1 MIFSILHPCFS
12 KKYQGRSQKSKQK
25 ETYPYSMW
33 FFKGNTQNFRMTKK
47 KKKKIKGSKLSSK
60 QLQREL
66 LKFFRYHSKKQFNP
80 RQLIKK
86 LKVENNKD
94 SVQYALDQ
102 LVESGNIKSVGNYRY
117 QVDAGKLPASKNGN
131 SDRKTYQ
138 GKVDMTRKG
147 DAYIVVEGLEDDV
160 HVSEKY
166 MNGALNGDIVDIR
179 TWRPR
184 GRRKLEGEV
193 INIAERA
200 QSSFLGTLQRFSR
213 HAVVVTDS
221 AVPLEIRVSIKD
233 LADAQHDDKV
243 VVAIKEWEHDRYKQ
257 PTGEVTAVLGAA
269 GSHDIE
275 MKSILIN
282 NGFDLEFPAAV
293 KEETKHLLSTI
304 PEAEIAL
311 RRDIRDITT
320 FTIDP
325 DNAKDFDDAL
335 SIRHLEDGRLEVGVH
350 IADVSYYLRPGTAL
364 DQEAFE
370 RSTSVYLVD
379 RVLPMLP
386 EKLSNELCSL
396 RPDEDS
402 LTFSAIFILDEKQR
416 VVERWFGRTVIHSDR
431 RFTYDEVQDILDA
444 GRGEYAEELKTLNR
458 IAKKLRKQR
467 FRTGS
472 INFETDE
479 VKFRLADDGTPLEVY
494 VKERKDAHLLIEDFM
509 LLANREVA
517 GYISQKGADME
528 IPFVYR
534 VHDEPDPDR
543 VQDLVNFARDMG
555 YNMNIKSPKDVAK
568 AYNALTKATEKNP
581 SLKLLEPIAI
591 RTMAKAI
598 YTTENI
604 GHYGL
609 GFEHYTHFTSPI
621 RRYSDVLVHR
631 LLERNLGKGNFFRVK
646 KDKLEA
652 RCKHISSMERNA
664 QTAERESIKY
674 KQVEFMEKHIGDVFP
689 GLVSGIAEFGI
700 FVELI
705 DSRCEGMIPFDLM
718 DQHYDVDSSR
728 LSIKG
733 RDNGRTIKRGDR
745 LEVQIVKTDL
755 SRRRIDMALVE
766 DGKVMESEDKSRGSG
781 QRGRSN
787 SGRKSQGKRGRRSS
801 KE

>member
-1 MIFSILHPCFS
+1 
-12 KKYQGRSQKSKQK
+12 
-25 ETYPYSMW
+25 
-33 FFKGNTQNFRMTKK
+33 MTKK
-47 KKKKIKGSKLSSK
+47 KKNKVKGNKLSSK
-60 QLQREL
+60 QLQKEL

-80 RQLIKK
+80 RQIIKK
-86 LKVENNKD
+86 LKIENNKD

-102 LVESGNIKSVGNYRY
+102 LVTAGTLKAVDEYRY
-117 QVDAGKLPASKNGN
+117 TINAAQLPVSDQPK
-131 SDRKTYQ
+131 SDRNTYQ

-147 DAYIVVEGLEDDV
+147 DAYIIVEGLKDDV

-166 MNGALNGDIVDIR
+166 MNGALNGDTVDIR

-184 GRRKLEGEV
+184 GRQKMEGEV
-193 INIAERA
+193 IHVAERA

-213 HAVVVTDS
+213 HAVVVTDTTI
-221 AVPLEIRVSIKD
+221 PLEIRVSVKD
-233 LADAQHDDKV
+233 LMDAQQDDKV
-243 VVAIKEWEHDRYKQ
+243 IVTIKEWEHARHKQ
-257 PTGEVTAVLGAA
+257 PVGEVTAVLGAA

-282 NGFDLEFPAAV
+282 NGFDLEFPKEV
-293 KEETKHLLSTI
+293 IEETKHLLTTI

-311 RRDIRDITT
+311 RRDVRDITT

-335 SIRHLEDGRLEVGVH
+335 SIRRLEDGRLEIGVH
-350 IADVSYYLRPGTAL
+350 IADVSYYVRPGTAL
-364 DQEAFE
+364 DQEAYV

-402 LTFSAIFILDEKQR
+402 LTFSAIFIFDEKDR
-416 VVERWFGRTVIHSDR
+416 VVERWFGRTIIHSDR
-431 RFTYDEVQDILDA
+431 RFTYDQVQEILEA
-444 GRGEYAEELKTLNR
+444 GRGKYADELQTLDR

-467 FRTGS
+467 FRKGS
-472 INFETDE
+472 INFETEE
-479 VKFRLADDGTPLEVY
+479 VKFRLAEDGTPLEVY

-517 GYISQKGADME
+517 TYIDQKGQDQE

-543 VQDLVNFARDMG
+543 VQDLVGFARDMG
-555 YNMNIKSPKDVAK
+555 YSMNIKSPKDVAK
-568 AYNALTKATEKNP
+568 AYNALTKAAEKDP
-581 SLKLLEPIAI
+581 ALKLLEPIAI

-609 GFEHYTHFTSPI
+609 GFENYTHFTSPI

-631 LLERNLGKGNFFRVK
+631 ILERNLGDGNFFRVK
-646 KDKLEA
+646 KDKLEQ

-674 KQVEFMEKHIGDVFP
+674 KQVEFMEKHIGDIFT
-689 GLVSGIAEFGI
+689 GLVSGIAEFGV

-705 DSRCEGMIPFDLM
+705 ENRCEGMIPYDLM
-718 DQHYDVDSSR
+718 DQPYDLDNSR

-733 RDNGRTIKRGDR
+733 RRTGRVIKRGDQ

-755 SRRRIDMALVE
+755 QRRQIDMALVE
-766 DGKVMESEDKSRGSG
+766 SGEAVGTGESRE
-781 QRGRSN
+781 N
-787 SGRKSQGKRGRRSS
+787 SGRNGRSQNRRSGRRNTRGRGAR
-801 KE
+801 KK

>member
-1 MIFSILHPCFS
+1 
-12 KKYQGRSQKSKQK
+12 
-25 ETYPYSMW
+25 
-33 FFKGNTQNFRMTKK
+33 MTKK
-47 KKKKIKGSKLSSK
+47 KKKKIKGNKLSSN

-80 RQLIKK
+80 RQIIKK
-86 LKVENNKD
+86 LKIENNKD

-102 LVESGNIKSVGNYRY
+102 LVASGALKLVGEYRY
-117 QVDAGKLPASKNGN
+117 KVDAGQLPASDNPKN
-131 SDRKTYQ
+131 DRNTYQ

-147 DAYIVVEGLEDDV
+147 DAYIVVDGLTDDV
-160 HVSEKY
+160 HISEKY
-166 MNGALNGDIVDIR
+166 MNGALNGDTVDIR

-184 GRRKLEGEV
+184 GRKKLEGEV
-193 INIAERA
+193 IEVIERA
-200 QSSFLGTLQRFSR
+200 SSSFLGTLQRFSR
-213 HAVVVTDS
+213 HAVVITDS
-221 AVPLEIRVSIKD
+221 VVPLEIRVTTD
-233 LADAQHDDKV
+233 QLMDAQHDDKV
-243 VVAIKEWEHDRYKQ
+243 VITITDWEHDRYKQ
-257 PTGEVTAVLGAA
+257 PVGEITAVLGAA

-293 KEETKHLLSTI
+293 KEETKHLLTQI

-311 RRDIRDITT
+311 RRDMRDITT

-335 SIRHLEDGRLEVGVH
+335 SFRYLENGHLEIGVH
-350 IADVSYYLRPGTAL
+350 IADVSYFVRPGTAL
-364 DQEAFE
+364 DQEAFQ

-396 RPDEDS
+396 RPNEDS
-402 LTFSAIFILDEKQR
+402 LTFSAIFVFDEKHR

-431 RFTYDEVQDILDA
+431 RFTYDEVQEILEA
-444 GRGEYAEELKTLNR
+444 GKGEYAEEVKVLNQ

-467 FRTGS
+467 FRKGA

-517 GYISQKGADME
+517 TYIGEKGKENE

-543 VQDLVNFARDMG
+543 VADLVNFARDMG
-555 YNMNIKSPKDVAK
+555 YDMNLKSPKDIAK
-568 AYNALTKATEKNP
+568 AYNALGKAAEKNP
-581 SLKLLEPIAI
+581 ALKLLEPIAI

-598 YTTENI
+598 YTTDNI

-609 GFEHYTHFTSPI
+609 GFDNYTHFTSPI

-631 LLERNLGKGNFFRVK
+631 ILERNLGDGNFFRVK
-646 KDKLEA
+646 KDKLEL

-689 GLVSGIAEFGI
+689 GLISGIAEFGV
-700 FVELI
+700 FVELL
-705 DSRCEGMIPFDLM
+705 DSRCEGMIPYELM
-718 DQHYDVDSSR
+718 DQPYEVESSR

-733 RDNGRTIKRGDR
+733 RHNGRVIKRGDQ

-755 SRRRIDMALVE
+755 QRRRIDMALVE
-766 DGKVMESEDKSRGSG
+766 DGEVMTSESRDSHAPNKSRS
-781 QRGRSN
+781 QNNRKGRSN
-787 SGRKSQGKRGRRSS
+787 YRSKRGGRSR
-801 KE
+801 KR

>member
-1 MIFSILHPCFS
+1 
-12 KKYQGRSQKSKQK
+12 
-25 ETYPYSMW
+25 
-33 FFKGNTQNFRMTKK
+33 MTKK
-47 KKKKIKGSKLSSK
+47 KKNKLKGNKLSSK

-66 LKFFRYHSKKQFNP
+66 IKFFRYHSKKQFNP
-80 RQLIKK
+80 RQIIKK
-86 LKVENNKD
+86 LKIANNKD

-102 LVESGNIKSVGNYRY
+102 LVASGAIKVVGDYRY
-117 QVDAGKLPASKNGN
+117 KVDAAQAPVSDNGK
-131 SDRKTYQ
+131 SDRKTFQ

-147 DAYIVVEGLEDDV
+147 DAYIVIEGLENDV

-166 MNGALNGDIVDIR
+166 MNGALHGDTVDIR

-184 GRRKLEGEV
+184 GRHKLEGEV
-193 INIAERA
+193 IEVVERA

-213 HAVVVTDS
+213 HAVVITDS
-221 AVPLEIRVSIKD
+221 VVPIEIRVSNKD
-233 LADAQHDDKV
+233 LMEAQHDDKV
-243 VVAIKEWEHDRYKQ
+243 IVTITEWEHSRYKQ
-257 PTGEVTAVLGAA
+257 PVGTVTAVLGAA

-293 KEETKHLLSTI
+293 KEETKHLLERI

-311 RRDIRDITT
+311 RRDIRDVTT

-335 SIRHLEDGRLEVGVH
+335 SIRNLEDGRLEIGVH
-350 IADVSYYLRPGTAL
+350 IADVSYYVRPGTAL

-396 RPDEDS
+396 RPNEDS
-402 LTFSAIFILDEKQR
+402 LTFSAIFVFDQKDR
-416 VVERWFGRTVIHSDR
+416 VVERWFGRTIIHSDR
-431 RFTYDEVQDILDA
+431 RFTYDEVQDILNA
-444 GRGEYAEELKTLNR
+444 GKGEYDGELKVLNR

-467 FRTGS
+467 FRKGS

-479 VKFRLADDGTPLEVY
+479 VKFRLAEDGTPLEVY

-517 GYISQKGADME
+517 TYIDQKGKDKE

-543 VQDLVNFARDMG
+543 VEDLVGFARDMG
-555 YNMNIKSPKDVAK
+555 YNMNIQSPKDVAK
-568 AYNALTKATEKNP
+568 AYNALGKAAEKNP
-581 SLKLLEPIAI
+581 ALKLLEPIAI

-598 YTTENI
+598 YTTDNI

-609 GFEHYTHFTSPI
+609 GFDDYTHFTSPI

-631 LLERNLGKGNFFRVK
+631 ILERNLGDGNFFRVNK
-646 KDKLEA
+646 EKLEQ

-664 QTAERESIKY
+664 QNAERESIKY
-674 KQVEFMEKHIGDVFP
+674 KQVEFMEKHIGDVFT
-689 GLVSGIAEFGI
+689 GLVSGIAEFGV
-700 FVELI
+700 FVELVEN
-705 DSRCEGMIPFDLM
+705 RCEGMIPFELM
-718 DQHYDVDSSR
+718 DQAYDVDGSR

-733 RDNGRTIKRGDR
+733 RQNGRVIKRGDE

-755 SRRRIDMALVE
+755 QRRRIDMALVE
-766 DGKVMESEDKSRGSG
+766 DGEPMTSGSNESHRQ
-781 QRGRSN
+781 QRGRQSSN
-787 SGRKSQGKRGRRSS
+787 RRSGSRGRSGKGNRGGRRSR
-801 KE
+801 K

>member
-1 MIFSILHPCFS
+1 
-12 KKYQGRSQKSKQK
+12 
-25 ETYPYSMW
+25 
-33 FFKGNTQNFRMTKK
+33 MTKK
-47 KKKKIKGSKLSSK
+47 KKKVKGNKLSSK
-60 QLQREL
+60 QLQKEL
-66 LKFFRYHSKKQFNP
+66 IKFLRYHSKKQFNP
-80 RQLIKK
+80 RQIIKK
-86 LKVENNKD
+86 LKIENNKD

-102 LVESGNIKSVGNYRY
+102 LVASGALKVVGDFRY
-117 QVDAGKLPASKNGN
+117 KVDAAQLPASDNGK
-131 SDRKTYQ
+131 SDRNTYQ

-147 DAYIVVEGLEDDV
+147 DAYIVIEGLTNDI
-160 HVSEKY
+160 HVSENY
-166 MNGALNGDIVDIR
+166 MNGALHGDIVDIR

-184 GRRKLEGEV
+184 GRQKLEGEV
-193 INIAERA
+193 IEVVERA
-200 QSSFLGTLQRFSR
+200 HSSFLGTLQRFSR
-213 HAVVVTDS
+213 HAVVITDS
-221 AVPLEIRVSIKD
+221 VVPLEIRVSNKD
-233 LADAQHDDKV
+233 LMDAQHDDKV
-243 VVAIKEWEHDRYKQ
+243 VVAITEWEHSRYKQ
-257 PTGEVTAVLGAA
+257 PVGEVTAVLGAA

-293 KEETKHLLSTI
+293 KEETKHLLTHI

-311 RRDIRDITT
+311 RRDIREITT

-335 SIRHLEDGRLEVGVH
+335 SFRYLEDGRLEVGVH
-350 IADVSYYLRPGTAL
+350 IADVSYYVRPGTAL

-396 RPDEDS
+396 RPNEDS
-402 LTFSAIFILDEKQR
+402 LTFSAIFVFDEKDR
-416 VVERWFGRTVIHSDR
+416 VVERWFGRTIIHSDR

-444 GRGEYAEELKTLNR
+444 GQGDYAEELKVLNR
-458 IAKKLRKQR
+458 VAKKLRKQR
-467 FRTGS
+467 FRKGS

-479 VKFRLADDGTPLEVY
+479 VKFRLDEDGTPLEVY

-517 GYISQKGADME
+517 TYIDQKGKDLE

-543 VQDLVNFARDMG
+543 VQDLVAFAREMG

-568 AYNALTKATEKNP
+568 AYNALGKAAEKNP
-581 SLKLLEPIAI
+581 ALKLLEPIAI

-598 YTTENI
+598 YTTDNI

-609 GFEHYTHFTSPI
+609 GFDDYTHFTSPI

-631 LLERNLGKGNFFRVK
+631 ILERNLGDGNFFRVK
-646 KDKLEA
+646 KDKLEQ

-664 QTAERESIKY
+664 QNAERESIKY
-674 KQVEFMEKHIGDVFP
+674 KQVEFMEKHIGDVFT
-689 GLVSGIAEFGI
+689 GLVSGIAEFGV
-700 FVELI
+700 FVELVEN
-705 DSRCEGMIPFDLM
+705 RCEGMIPFELM
-718 DQHYDVDSSR
+718 DQPYEVDSSR

-733 RDNGRTIKRGDR
+733 RQNGRVIKRGDQ

-755 SRRRIDMALVE
+755 QRRRIDMALVE
-766 DGKVMESEDKSRGSG
+766 DGEVMTTSGNHDQNSR
-781 QRGRSN
+781 QNGRNS
-787 SGRKSQGKRGRRSS
+787 SGRRSGGRRSS
-801 KE
+801 GGRGKGNSSRGGGRRPRKK

>member
-1 MIFSILHPCFS
+1 
-12 KKYQGRSQKSKQK
+12 
-25 ETYPYSMW
+25 
-33 FFKGNTQNFRMTKK
+33 MTKK
-47 KKKKIKGSKLSSK
+47 KKKKIKGSKLSSN

-80 RQLIKK
+80 RQIIKK
-86 LKVENNKD
+86 LKIENNKD
-94 SVQYALDQ
+94 SVQHALDQ
-102 LVESGNIKSVGNYRY
+102 LVASGALKVVGEYRY
-117 QVDAGKLPASKNGN
+117 KVDAAQLPASDQAK
-131 SDRKTYQ
+131 SDRNTYQ

-147 DAYIVVEGLEDDV
+147 DAYIVVEGLTDDV
-160 HVSEKY
+160 HISEKY

-184 GRRKLEGEV
+184 GRKKLEGEV
-193 INIAERA
+193 IAVAERA

-221 AVPLEIRVSIKD
+221 VVPLEIRVATNH
-233 LADAQHDDKV
+233 LLEAQHDDKV
-243 VVAIKEWEHDRYKQ
+243 VVTITDWEHERYKQ
-257 PTGEVTAVLGAA
+257 PVGEVTAVLGAA

-293 KEETKHLLSTI
+293 KEETKHLLTQI

-311 RRDIRDITT
+311 RRDIREITT

-335 SIRHLEDGRLEVGVH
+335 SIRHLEGGRLEIGVH
-350 IADVSYYLRPGTAL
+350 IADVSYYVRPGTAL

-396 RPDEDS
+396 RPNEDS
-402 LTFSAIFILDEKQR
+402 LTFSAIFVFDEKDR
-416 VVERWFGRTVIHSDR
+416 VVERWFGRTIIHSDR
-431 RFTYDEVQDILDA
+431 RFTYDEVQEILDA
-444 GRGEYAEELKTLNR
+444 GEGEYDEELKSLNR
-458 IAKKLRKQR
+458 ISKKLRKQR
-467 FRTGS
+467 FRKGS

-479 VKFRLADDGTPLEVY
+479 VKFRLAEDGTPLEVY

-517 GYISQKGADME
+517 TYISEKGKETE

-543 VQDLVNFARDMG
+543 VADLVAFAREMG
-555 YNMNIKSPKDVAK
+555 YDMNIKSPKDVAK
-568 AYNALTKATEKNP
+568 AYNALGKAAEKNP
-581 SLKLLEPIAI
+581 ALKLLEPIAI

-598 YTTENI
+598 YTTDNI

-609 GFEHYTHFTSPI
+609 SFDNYTHFTSPI

-631 LLERNLGKGNFFRVK
+631 ILERNLGEGNFFRVK
-646 KDKLEA
+646 KDKLEQ
-652 RCKHISSMERNA
+652 RCKHISTMERSA
-664 QTAERESIKY
+664 QNAERESIKY

-689 GLVSGIAEFGI
+689 GLVSGIAEFGV

-705 DSRCEGMIPFDLM
+705 DSRCEGMIPYELM
-718 DQHYDVDSSR
+718 DQPYEMDSSR

-733 RDNGRTIKRGDR
+733 RHNGRVIKRGDQ
-745 LEVQIVKTDL
+745 LDVQIVKTDL
-755 SRRRIDMALVE
+755 QRRRIDMALVE
-766 DGKVMESEDKSRGSG
+766 DGEVMTADDSSRNSSNA
-781 QRGRSN
+781 RKNGRSRN
-787 SGRKSQGKRGRRSS
+787 KASGRSGSRTKGGRPSRKR
-801 KE
+801 

>member
-1 MIFSILHPCFS
+1 
-12 KKYQGRSQKSKQK
+12 
-25 ETYPYSMW
+25 
-33 FFKGNTQNFRMTKK
+33 MTKK
-47 KKKKIKGSKLSSK
+47 KKKKLKGNKLSSK

-66 LKFFRYHSKKQFNP
+66 IKFFRYHSKKQFNP
-80 RQLIKK
+80 RQIIKK
-86 LKVENNKD
+86 LKIANNKD

-102 LVESGNIKSVGNYRY
+102 LVASGAVKVVGDYRY
-117 QVDAGKLPASKNGN
+117 KVDAAQAPVSDNGK
-131 SDRKTYQ
+131 SDRKTFQ

-147 DAYIVVEGLEDDV
+147 DAYIVIEGLENDV

-166 MNGALNGDIVDIR
+166 MNGALHGDIVDIR

-184 GRRKLEGEV
+184 GRHKLEGEV
-193 INIAERA
+193 IEVVERA

-213 HAVVVTDS
+213 HAVVITDS
-221 AVPLEIRVSIKD
+221 VVPIEIRVSNKD
-233 LADAQHDDKV
+233 LMEAQHDDKV
-243 VVAIKEWEHDRYKQ
+243 IVTITEWEHSRYKQ
-257 PTGEVTAVLGAA
+257 PIGTVTAVLGAA

-293 KEETKHLLSTI
+293 KEETKRLLERI

-311 RRDIRDITT
+311 RRDIRDVTT

-335 SIRHLEDGRLEVGVH
+335 SIRNLEDGRLEIGVH
-350 IADVSYYLRPGTAL
+350 IADVSYYVRPGTAL

-396 RPDEDS
+396 RPNEDS
-402 LTFSAIFILDEKQR
+402 LTFSAIFVFDQKDR
-416 VVERWFGRTVIHSDR
+416 VVERWFGRTIIHSDR

-444 GRGEYAEELKTLNR
+444 GKGEYDGELKILNR

-467 FRTGS
+467 FRKGS

-479 VKFRLADDGTPLEVY
+479 VKFRLAEDGTPLEVY

-517 GYISQKGADME
+517 TYIDQKGKDKE

-543 VQDLVNFARDMG
+543 VEDLVGFARDMG
-555 YNMNIKSPKDVAK
+555 YNMNIQSPKDVAK
-568 AYNALTKATEKNP
+568 AYNALGKAAEKNP
-581 SLKLLEPIAI
+581 ALKLLEPIAI

-598 YTTENI
+598 YTTDNI

-609 GFEHYTHFTSPI
+609 GFDDYTHFTSPI

-631 LLERNLGKGNFFRVK
+631 ILERNLGDGNFFRVNK
-646 KDKLEA
+646 EKLEQ

-664 QTAERESIKY
+664 QNAERESIKY
-674 KQVEFMEKHIGDVFP
+674 KQVEFMEKHIGDVFT

-700 FVELI
+700 FIELVEN
-705 DSRCEGMIPFDLM
+705 RCEGMIPFELM
-718 DQHYDVDSSR
+718 DQPYDVDGSR

-733 RDNGRTIKRGDR
+733 RQNGRVIKRGDE

-755 SRRRIDMALVE
+755 QRRRIDMALVE
-766 DGKVMESEDKSRGSG
+766 DGEPMTSGSNESHRQQSGRQSSNRRSGS
-781 QRGRSN
+781 RGRS
-787 SGRKSQGKRGRRSS
+787 GKGNRGGRRSR
-801 KE
+801 K